1 MLCWGQGM
9 LEDLKQWGSFRK
21 IVPVRGVPRSEAG
34 CTENQGA
41 EDVVSESCLLHCGV
55 HRFWNC

>member
-1 MLCWGQGM
+1 M
-9 LEDLKQWGSFRK
+9 LENLKQGGSCRK

-41 EDVVSESCLLHCGV
+41 EDVVSEESCLLHCGV